1 MLTLATIAGLFVA
14 AWPPAV
20 PETLRECLIASGFEI
35 AASVA
40 GGPDLDRRLTSSE
53 CAASGDQ
60 FVAAFY
66 FADEVSRP
74 CKILTWSSKLR
85 SCSTVDAILPC
96 GIDAAGDQPI

>member
-66 FADEVSRP
+66 FADEITGQRLGP
-74 CKILTWSSKLR
+74 RHLR
-85 SCSTVDAILPC
+85 
-96 GIDAAGDQPI
+96 